1 MLINLVGYITLFVA
15 SVNVILGTVIFLKGY
30 KKANNIVYALS
41 VFSISVWMFFV
52 YLYNNPGS
60 FDPKYL
66 LKLVYIFSYGM
77 LFSQMIFG
85 YFFPRKTETNFLYL
99 FLPILFLSLL
109 GLYVL
114 LIEDSVVLSVVHYPE
129 KYISIATMGKGYV
142 VHMLPSI
149 VGGLIISIFFFRKS
163 KRLIGYEKA
172 QSRFYL
178 IGVLFMLTTIMILDY
193 LIPML
198 SGDTKYYVYS
208 PLAVIPFTVSLT
220 YSVIKNRFLRISSII
235 QKLLEVFS
243 NFVYIFSVLIFYEF
257 LLHSTAT
264 KWFSF
269 YTGTI
274 VYVILV
280 VLVYILIFRHTVK
293 FLLSLMKGGGNDKES
308 AEKSFTQVS
317 NNELSVERLV
327 VNLRRVM
334 KSIFNI
340 NEIGVLVYDKATF
353 DIEYEYHPEFQGF
366 TSEELLSASRY
377 WESISSGNIIIS
389 DEMKRGTILEDSDVP
404 IRTLK
409 VIEFMDSNRISAIV
423 PFNSRTKY
431 NGVVLLGYTDDRY
444 PLTIDDIVVLKRVI
458 DNFSVSFGRAIL
470 YREVEEF
477 NQTLKQQVDSQTQE
491 LQQKV
496 LELEEARRKERD
508 MIDIMGHELRTP
520 ATIVKL
526 NASLLEKYIDS
537 NPENFQKYLDRIKNS
552 IENEIRLINALLT
565 SAKLEGQQV
574 EIKRERV
581 SMSEIIEH
589 VVHTYT
595 YEAQSKGLKV
605 IVDLDEDTPD
615 VFVDKVR
622 TTEIMDNLLN
632 NAIKY
637 TEEGSVIVQ
646 TLHTRD
652 HVQVNVIDSGV
663 GIPDDEIPKLGTKF
677 HRVSNYIKGG
687 DKFKI
692 VRPGGTGLGLYVV
705 FALIEQMGGKIWVKS
720 DLGKGTTFSFT
731 LPVYSGQKEDVVDSK
746 TKDMYKKFGF
756 KKV

>member
-1 MLINLVGYITLFVA
+1 MFLELIVLITILILCIYIFINVLLSSTSANRLQRQSFASIVFWIMIWVLTILITELSTKNLSLALWMSRLSFVTSLLVVFSFFIFVTKYRKKGGLKLDVPIFSVITF
-15 SVNVILGTVIFLKGY
+15 I
-30 KKANNIVYALS
+30 LS
-41 VFSISVWMFFV
+41 VFSLTDLLVKEVTVINGTIKSTNGPLP
-52 YLYNNPGS
+52 LYYG
-60 FDPKYL
+60 
-66 LKLVYIFSYGM
+66 IFIAV
-77 LFSQMIFG
+77 L
-85 YFFPRKTETNFLYL
+85 FLYSSFIFYRIYRKEKNL
-99 FLPILFLSLL
+99 VIKTQMLYILIGSAL
-109 GLYVL
+109 
-114 LIEDSVVLSVVHYPE
+114 
-129 KYISIATMGKGYV
+129 
-142 VHMLPSI
+142 
-149 VGGLIISIFFFRKS
+149 SIFFSFITN
-163 KRLIGYEKA
+163 LIFPMIGFGEIRFLGPLSLIFFMMGTYYSILRYRFVSNKVIA
-172 QSRFYL
+172 TRFVKTLVLVFLTYGMFYL
-178 IGVLFMLTTIMILDY
+178 IYFIQ
-193 LIPML
+193 
-198 SGDTKYYVYS
+198 
-208 PLAVIPFTVSLT
+208 VS
-220 YSVIKNRFLRISSII
+220 IWK
-235 QKLLEVFS
+235 EVFS
-243 NFVYIFSVLIFYEF
+243 KGALLSGIFFAFIFIYLFSIVAESIRKISEKF
-257 LLHSTAT
+257 FYKSTAT
-264 KWFSF
+264 PQKEFDVFVRKLNTLLDINKILMETKSLLERVFETECSLLVFIDNKYQEDFS
-269 YTGTI
+269 Y
-274 VYVILV
+274 
-280 VLVYILIFRHTVK
+280 
-293 FLLSLMKGGGNDKES
+293 LSGY
-308 AEKSFTQVS
+308 
-317 NNELSVERLV
+317 
-327 VNLRRVM
+327 
-334 KSIFNI
+334 
-340 NEIGVLVYDKATF
+340 EI
-353 DIEYEYHPEFQGF
+353 
-366 TSEELLSASRY
+366 
-377 WESISSGNIIIS
+377 
-389 DEMKRGTILEDSDVP
+389 DSDD
-404 IRTLK
+404 LN
-409 VIEFMDSNRISAIV
+409 VITSID
-423 PFNSRTKY
+423 
-431 NGVVLLGYTDDRY
+431 GVVLKDELYYQEKESTKLFKILEKYKIQYAMPTLSLSNINWNIFILLGDKNSRESYS
-444 PLTIDDIVVLKRVI
+444 IQDIEFVESVESLL
-458 DNFSVSFGRAIL
+458 SVSLQRAYL
-470 YREVEEF
+470 YQEVLAF
-477 NQTLKQQVDSQTQE
+477 NKTLEMKVQQQTQE
-491 LQQKV
+491 LQLRV
-496 LELEEARRKERD
+496 VELEEARRKERD

-520 ATIVKL
+520 VTIAKL
-526 NASLLEKYIDS
+526 NIDMMKKYIDS
-537 NPENFQKYLDRIKNS
+537 NPKEFKKYLDRVKNS